1 MTGGR
6 GRGSREASSSNSI
19 SSGVKTRVAIAS
31 SVGAVSGTKSGMCM
45 ASLGDISISCDS
57 CNSRYHLTPV
67 SFGLPDSIINTI
79 EEYGGKGINFI
90 YTSCRLERG
99 SDSIGPQSGSIIDG
113 SRGLDGGVS
122 Q

>member
-1 MTGGR
+1 MAHYYHFPLQLTR
-6 GRGSREASSSNSI
+6 STTEVDTS
-19 SSGVKTRVAIAS
+19 KTIF
-31 SVGAVSGTKSGMCM
+31 
-45 ASLGDISISCDS
+45 I
-57 CNSRYHLTPV
+57 
-67 SFGLPDSIINTI
+67 DSIINTI